1 MLLREHFHVGVRVA
15 DHFNEKR
22 LFGVTGDDSW
32 AGIPAFEETSTV
44 IEVEGSFELF
54 RVGGVTF
61 VAMFC
66 EDRPD
71 FLLEK
76 FQAAGRKIFRSGD
89 QRDTRNKEKESED
102 AFRRR
107 GHDKET

>member
-1 MLLREHFHVGVRVA
+1 
-15 DHFNEKR
+15 
-22 LFGVTGDDSW
+22 
-32 AGIPAFEETSTV
+32 
-44 IEVEGSFELF
+44 
-54 RVGGVTF
+54 
-61 VAMFC
+61 MFC

>member
-1 MLLREHFHVGVRVA
+1 MRSDFSGITR
-15 DHFNEKR
+15 N
-22 LFGVTGDDSW
+22 DSW
-32 AGIPAFEETSTV
+32 TGIPAFKETSTV
-44 IEVEGSFELF
+44 IEIERSLELF
-54 RVGGVTF
+54 RVRGVTF

-76 FQAAGRKIFRSGD
+76 FQAAGRKIFRSGN
-89 QRDTRNKEKESED
+89 QRDTRNKEEESED
-102 AFRRR
+102 AFSRR